1 MRIASVLHAGK
12 PAIVV
17 HRDGQLLL
25 VRDRAELGPETP
37 FQSLLEDAAHAQTVV
52 SESDVSWRPVIPN
65 PHRIICLGLNYRAH
79 VEESGREEPSYPVL
93 FTKWASSLAAAGADI
108 PIPPESSAVDF
119 EAELALVVGR
129 PGRRIPVTE
138 ALDHLAGVTIA
149 NDITMRDYQY
159 KTHQWL
165 QGKAWDAS
173 TPIGP
178 YLVTIDEVGEL
189 SDLAVRL
196 TLNGEVMQDSNTGR
210 MIFDVPTIIATIS
223 EFTSLDAGD
232 VILTGTPA
240 GVGFRREPK
249 VLLKDGD
256 ELTAE
261 ITGLGALANRMVE
274 ERP

>member
-12 PAIVV
+12 PAIVAQ
-17 HRDGQLLL
+17 RDGQLLL

-37 FQSLLEDAAHAQTVV
+37 FQSLVEDAAHAQTVV
-52 SESDVSWRPVIPN
+52 SESDVRWRPVIPN

-129 PGRRIPVTE
+129 PGRRIPATE

-261 ITGLGALANRMVE
+261 ITGLGALTNRMVE